1 MAIALQIAESVAE
14 TAVHGVFRE
23 FSEGAVSGLETV
35 LQQVCEVAQD
45 RRLERDI
52 CLRVC
57 DAQESRDLNQA
68 YRGREEPTN
77 ILSFSAGDAG
87 DAGDAAAVDVPLGD
101 LALCWPVAIGEAERQ
116 QKTIAHHVVHLCVH
130 GLLHLLD
137 YDHVEDAAAETME
150 SIEARILANLG
161 VPDPYK

>member
-1 MAIALQIAESVAE
+1 MAIALQIAEGVAE

-23 FSEGAVSGLETV
+23 FSEGAVSGLERV

-68 YRGREEPTN
+68 YRGRDEPTN
-77 ILSFSAGDAG
+77 ILSFSAGDAE
-87 DAGDAAAVDVPLGD
+87 AVDVPLGD
-101 LALCWPVAIGEAERQ
+101 LALCWPVALGEAEQQ
-116 QKTIAHHVVHLCVH
+116 QKTLAHHVVHLCVH

-137 YDHVEDAAAETME
+137 YDHIEDAKAETME
-150 SIEARILANLG
+150 SIETRILANLG
-161 VPDPYK
+161 VADPYK

>member
-35 LQQVCEVAQD
+35 LRQVCKVAQD

-68 YRGREEPTN
+68 YRGRDGPTN
-77 ILSFSAGDAG
+77 ILSFSAGNAGNAG
-87 DAGDAAAVDVPLGD
+87 DFDVPLGD
-101 LALCWPVAIGEAERQ
+101 LALCWPVAIGEAEQQ

-137 YDHVEDAAAETME
+137 YDHVEDAKAKTME
-150 SIEARILANLG
+150 SIETRILANLG
-161 VPDPYK
+161 VADPYK

>member
-1 MAIALQIAESVAE
+1 MAIALQIAEGVAE
-14 TAVHGVFRE
+14 TAVHGVFTE
-23 FSEGAVSGLETV
+23 FSEGAVSGLERV

-68 YRGREEPTN
+68 YRGRDEPTN
-77 ILSFSAGDAG
+77 ILSFSAGDAE
-87 DAGDAAAVDVPLGD
+87 AVDVPLGD
-101 LALCWPVAIGEAERQ
+101 LALCWPVALGEAEQQ
-116 QKTIAHHVVHLCVH
+116 QKTLAHHVVHLCVH

-137 YDHVEDAAAETME
+137 YDHIEDAKAETME
-150 SIEARILANLG
+150 SIETRILANLG
-161 VPDPYK
+161 VADPYK

>member
-1 MAIALQIAESVAE
+1 MAIALQIADGVAE

-68 YRGREEPTN
+68 YRGRDEPTN
-77 ILSFSAGDAG
+77 ILSFSAGDAE
-87 DAGDAAAVDVPLGD
+87 AVDVPLGD
-101 LALCWPVAIGEAERQ
+101 LALCWPVALGEAEQQ
-116 QKTIAHHVVHLCVH
+116 QKTLAHHVVHLCVH

-137 YDHVEDAAAETME
+137 YDHVEDTKAETME
-150 SIEARILANLG
+150 SIETRILANLG
-161 VPDPYK
+161 VADPYK

>member
-1 MAIALQIAESVAE
+1 MAIALQIADGVAE

-68 YRGREEPTN
+68 YRGRDEPTN

-87 DAGDAAAVDVPLGD
+87 AVDVPLGD
-101 LALCWPVAIGEAERQ
+101 LALCWPVAIGEAEQ
-116 QKTIAHHVVHLCVH
+116 QKKKIAHHVVHLCVH

-137 YDHVEDAAAETME
+137 YNHVEDAKAETME
-150 SIEARILANLG
+150 SIETRILATLG
-161 VPDPYK
+161 LSDPYQGSDPL

>member
-1 MAIALQIAESVAE
+1 LAIALQIAEGVAE

-23 FSEGAVSGLETV
+23 FSEGAVSGLERV

-68 YRGREEPTN
+68 YRGRDEPTN
-77 ILSFSAGDAG
+77 ILSFSAGDAE
-87 DAGDAAAVDVPLGD
+87 AVDVPLGD
-101 LALCWPVAIGEAERQ
+101 LALCWPVALGEAEQQ
-116 QKTIAHHVVHLCVH
+116 QKTLAHHVVHLCVH

-137 YDHVEDAAAETME
+137 YDHVEDAKAETME
-150 SIEARILANLG
+150 SIETRILANLG
-161 VPDPYK
+161 VADPYK

>member
-1 MAIALQIAESVAE
+1 MAIALQIAEGVAE

-23 FSEGAVSGLETV
+23 FSEGAVSGLERV

-68 YRGREEPTN
+68 YRGRDEPTN
-77 ILSFSAGDAG
+77 ILSFSAGDAE
-87 DAGDAAAVDVPLGD
+87 AVDVPLGD
-101 LALCWPVAIGEAERQ
+101 LALCWPVALGEAEQQ
-116 QKTIAHHVVHLCVH
+116 QKTLAHHVVHLCVH

-137 YDHVEDAAAETME
+137 YDHVEDAKAETME
-150 SIEARILANLG
+150 SIETRILANLG
-161 VPDPYK
+161 VADPYK

>member
-1 MAIALQIAESVAE
+1 MAIALQIADGVAE

-23 FSEGAVSGLETV
+23 FSEGAVSGLERV

-68 YRGREEPTN
+68 YRGRDEPTN
-77 ILSFSAGDAG
+77 ILSFSAGDAE
-87 DAGDAAAVDVPLGD
+87 AVDVPLGD
-101 LALCWPVAIGEAERQ
+101 LALCWPVALGEAEQQ
-116 QKTIAHHVVHLCVH
+116 QKTLAHHVVHLCVH

-137 YDHVEDAAAETME
+137 YDHVEDAKAETME
-150 SIEARILANLG
+150 SIETRILANLG
-161 VPDPYK
+161 VADPYK